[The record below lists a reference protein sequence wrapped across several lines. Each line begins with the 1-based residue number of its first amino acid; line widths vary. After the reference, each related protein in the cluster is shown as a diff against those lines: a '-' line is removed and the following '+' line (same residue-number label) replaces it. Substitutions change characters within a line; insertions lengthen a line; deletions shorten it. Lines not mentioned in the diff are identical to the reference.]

1 MLRAHYIAKRS
12 YATAGGASQVIGGWT
27 DRLKKLMNRAS
38 EKQTEEADKPATE
51 AKAADA
57 KVASDEAKMRKAATF
72 AAREARRKAML
83 QKQEEKRTREAAAKV
98 AAMPVPDAVK
108 AALTKAGLPTEDLRT
123 VALDDLAVKGK
134 VVASFMESSQVLLSH
149 TEITQIQTA
158 ADLLRTASLPRAPII
173 KHPVA
178 KWFLDQ
184 QAAKQL
190 PPNVM
195 FVPFNKS
202 KKLELRKLF

>member
-1 MLRAHYIAKRS
+1 MLRVHHIAKRS
-12 YATAGGASQVIGGWT
+12 YATAGGASQFVGGWT
-27 DRLKKLMNRAS
+27 DRFKKFLNRAS
-38 EKQTEEADKPATE
+38 DKQTESADKPATE
-51 AKAADA
+51 TKEEA
-57 KVASDEAKMRKAATF
+57 KVASDEEKMRKAATF
-72 AAREARRKAML
+72 AVREARRKAML
-83 QKQEEKRTREAAAKV
+83 QKQEEKRAREAAAKI
-98 AAMPVPDAVK
+98 AAMSLPEAVK
-108 AALTKAGLPTEDLRT
+108 AALTTAGLPSEDLRA

-149 TEITQIQTA
+149 SEITQIQTA
-158 ADLLRTASLPRAPII
+158 ADLLRIGSLPRAPII

-202 KKLELRKLF
+202 KKLELRKLY

>member
-38 EKQTEEADKPATE
+38 EKEAESGDKPAAD

-57 KVASDEAKMRKAATF
+57 KVASDEEKMRKAATF
-72 AAREARRKAML
+72 AVREARRKAML
-83 QKQEEKRTREAAAKV
+83 QKQEEKRAREAAAKI
-98 AAMPVPDAVK
+98 AAMSVPDAVK
-108 AALTKAGLPTEDLRT
+108 AALTMAGLPTEDLRS
-123 VALDDLAVKGK
+123 VALDDMAVKGK

-149 TEITQIQTA
+149 AEITQIQTA
-158 ADLLRTASLPRAPII
+158 ADLLRIGALPRTPII

-184 QAAKQL
+184 QVAKQL

-202 KKLELRKLF
+202 KKLELRKLY